1 MKKVTVLGS
10 GSGSHAMAA
19 DLAAMGNEVHML
31 VLPEWEME
39 LKNVQERGYIE
50 AEGVIEGKAP
60 VASVTTNPKDAIK
73 DSACIF
79 CPLPA
84 FAQAA
89 YFDLIADF
97 LEDEQIV
104 LLTPGLL
111 GTLVFHNLL
120 KQKKIDKQ
128 ILIAETSE
136 LPYSCRAKEGH
147 VDIMSKSK
155 VLCAAFPAA
164 NTDQVLDKVS
174 EFYSFDRAKS
184 VLQCVI
190 HSTNPCYHAP
200 GCVLN
205 AGRIERSKGNFYLYE
220 EGITPCVARV
230 MECLEEERIRIAEK
244 VGGCLFTVPEEMAG
258 GREPR
263 SIFEELNGC
272 MSMEYIKGPESLDD
286 RYLTEDIPYTMM
298 CWLTIGQIAGIK
310 TPVTK
315 AIITLGSPIMQM
327 DIAAKGRTAQEM
339 GIDEMTLD
347 QLIKYVTN

>member
-31 VLPEWEME
+31 VLPEWESE
-39 LKNVQERGYIE
+39 LKAVKEQGFIA
-50 AEGVIEGKAP
+50 AEGVINERVS
-60 VASVTTNPKDAIK
+60 VASVTTNPKEAMEN
-73 DSACIF
+73 SVCIF

-89 YFDLIADF
+89 YFDWIADY
-97 LEDEQIV
+97 LKEGQMV

-111 GTLVFHNLL
+111 GSLVFHHMLE
-120 KQKKIDKQ
+120 QKEMNQD

-136 LPYSCRAKEGH
+136 LPYSCRAKAGH
-147 VDIMSKSK
+147 VNIMSKSN
-155 VLCAAFPAA
+155 VLCAAFPASK
-164 NTDQVLDKVS
+164 TDQVLDRVS
-174 EFYSFDRAKS
+174 EFYQFDKAET
-184 VLQCVI
+184 VLQCVT

-205 AGRIERSKGNFYLYE
+205 AGRIERAKGDFYLYE

-230 MECLEEERIRIAEK
+230 MEMLEAERIQIAEK
-244 VGGCLFTVPEEMAG
+244 TGGCLFTVPEEMAG

-298 CWLTIGQIAGIK
+298 CWLTIGRIAGIQ
-310 TPVTK
+310 TPITR
-315 AIITLGSPIMQM
+315 ALITLGSPIIQM
-327 DIAAKGRTAQEM
+327 DIAAQGRTAQKM
-339 GIDEMTLD
+339 GIDGMNLE
-347 QLIKYVTN
+347 QLMEYVTN

>member
-1 MKKVTVLGS
+1 MISCLNQRFCVRLFPQPILTKCL
-10 GSGSHAMAA
+10 
-19 DLAAMGNEVHML
+19 
-31 VLPEWEME
+31 
-39 LKNVQERGYIE
+39 
-50 AEGVIEGKAP
+50 
-60 VASVTTNPKDAIK
+60 IK
-73 DSACIF
+73 YRNFI
-79 CPLPA
+79 PL
-84 FAQAA
+84 
-89 YFDLIADF
+89 
-97 LEDEQIV
+97 
-104 LLTPGLL
+104 TG
-111 GTLVFHNLL
+111 
-120 KQKKIDKQ
+120 
-128 ILIAETSE
+128 
-136 LPYSCRAKEGH
+136 R
-147 VDIMSKSK
+147 
-155 VLCAAFPAA
+155 
-164 NTDQVLDKVS
+164 
-174 EFYSFDRAKS
+174 KS

-327 DIAAKGRTAQEM
+327 DIAAKGRTAQ
-339 GIDEMTLD
+339 GNGYRRNDFGSINKIRYKLRR
-347 QLIKYVTN
+347 